1 MKLQVVLL
9 GCLRSNF
16 RFLQPTLAE
25 ARFFFLQ
32 IWVFRCSYHF
42 ALRFFRLFSRI
53 VEAALLDHGGTCLRE
68 HYINYERDEASI
80 LKVDYTEETRMYRD
94 SGFPCIY
101 DVLRYMNPSISIPLA

>member
-16 RFLQPTLAE
+16 RFLQPSLAE
-25 ARFFFLQ
+25 ARFSFCKSGFFDAH
-32 IWVFRCSYHF
+32 HF